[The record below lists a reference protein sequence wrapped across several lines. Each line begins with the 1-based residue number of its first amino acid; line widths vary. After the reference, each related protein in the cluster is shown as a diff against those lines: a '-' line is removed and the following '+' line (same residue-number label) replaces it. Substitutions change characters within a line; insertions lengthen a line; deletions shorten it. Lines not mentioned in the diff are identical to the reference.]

1 MTNINIKKKFL
12 IIFLIALFLF
22 LPKEA
27 LAIRYSLFA
36 PSGTLSRGQIV
47 TFTIN
52 IDTQGKTI
60 TSAKI
65 GMTYQ
70 TQYLEYVNTI
80 AGGTFPNLITEPIG
94 DGKLIFSATS
104 DGFNGSGVFAQV
116 NFKIIADAPG
126 ETQLCVL
133 WQVSPTPSPNPSP
146 SPEPTSPPTYPSPT
160 NQPTTPPQQPLPP
173 QTNNPPRT
181 TAKVIPTTGFSSQGN
196 EKIILGSSLMV
207 TFGAAIIILNS
218 TFFNNQ
224 KRKFFSDGRRRK
236 KSLQ

>member
-133 WQVSPTPSPNPSP
+133 WQVNPT
-146 SPEPTSPPTYPSPT
+146 PTSP
-160 NQPTTPPQQPLPP
+160 QPTSPQ
-173 QTNNPPRT
+173 
-181 TAKVIPTTGFSSQGN
+181 PTSSQPTSSQPTALPTSGASD
-196 EKIILGSSLMV
+196 KTKTGILFGGGLIVFSL
-207 TFGAAIIILNS
+207 GILIANS
-218 TFFNNQ
+218 LVFNNQ
-224 KRKFFSDGRRRK
+224 KKFFSGANKNK
-236 KSLQ
+236 KQQR